1 MLLVNNWQIII
12 VWKKNLQRKKNIQ
25 LDDWH
30 FENKK
35 RAPQVENWKKKIFF
49 LLSILIVTVSFPE
62 PSTILF
68 LIYYLKIRYP
78 HIFSRIILPY
88 PLESSFE
95 FLIGQKQQQYS

>member
-1 MLLVNNWQIII
+1 MIDTLKTRNEPPKLRI
-12 VWKKNLQRKKNIQ
+12 
-25 LDDWH
+25 
-30 FENKK
+30 E
-35 RAPQVENWKKKIFF
+35 KKKFF

>member
-12 VWKKNLQRKKNIQ
+12 VWNKNLQRKKNIQ

-35 RAPQVENWKKKIFF
+35 RAPQVENWKKKFF